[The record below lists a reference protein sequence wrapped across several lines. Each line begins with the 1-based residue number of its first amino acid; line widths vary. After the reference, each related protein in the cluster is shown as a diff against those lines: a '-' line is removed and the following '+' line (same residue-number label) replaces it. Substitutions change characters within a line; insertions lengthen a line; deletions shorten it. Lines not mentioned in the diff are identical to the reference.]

1 MTATTASQTPEYKVV
16 INYQTIGRETRNI
29 TLEVPGDDQQDALT
43 RAETKL
49 LSDKRRKIFKIISG
63 KATPLPLTTIIADGL
78 DKSVDGPGWDATHQ
92 RAMNLANAAPAM
104 RAFLERI
111 ARLVKDG
118 ECQDCLLDGDSQNED
133 CDDHDAFD
141 MPNDDAVD
149 TLHSLIT
156 EARELTGLVPHKYD
170 CTRCE
175 QPIPLGQD
183 ESTPSGSMHK
193 DCAEDYER
201 ESPEDF

>member
-1 MTATTASQTPEYKVV
+1 MSTAATETPEYKVV
-16 INYQTIGRETRNI
+16 INYQTNTRESRSI
-29 TLEVPGDDQQDALT
+29 TLDVPGHDEQDALT
-43 RAETKL
+43 RATTKL
-49 LSDKRRKIFKIISG
+49 TNDKRRKILNITSS

-78 DKSVDGPGWDATHQ
+78 DKCVDGPGWNATHQ
-92 RAMNLANAAPAM
+92 RAMNLANTAPAM

-111 ARLVKDG
+111 ARLAKDG
-118 ECQDCLLDGDSQNED
+118 ECPSCLLDGDSENED
-133 CDDHDAFD
+133 CDDHQGFD
-141 MPNDDAVD
+141 MANDDAVD
-149 TLHSLIT
+149 TLHALIT
-156 EARELTGLVPHKYD
+156 EARNFTGLVPYKYD
-170 CTRCE
+170 CARCE